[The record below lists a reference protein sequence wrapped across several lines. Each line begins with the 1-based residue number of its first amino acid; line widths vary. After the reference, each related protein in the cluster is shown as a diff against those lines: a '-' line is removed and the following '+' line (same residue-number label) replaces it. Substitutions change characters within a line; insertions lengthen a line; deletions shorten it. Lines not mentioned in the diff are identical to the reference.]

1 MTALTLFLSL
11 SLSLSFAGGEY
22 LTELHHITMKNILPS
37 CSSLLLLSG
46 LLSGALASAD
56 RQQVPLSGPIANTR
70 EHIDEDGYTLFRHVD
85 FPEKQMRYKRNDG
98 WCDGN
103 DVRSWR

>member
-1 MTALTLFLSL
+1 MKTVLS
-11 SLSLSFAGGEY
+11 
-22 LTELHHITMKNILPS
+22 S
-37 CSSLLLLSG
+37 CASLLLLPG
-46 LLSGALASAD
+46 LLGGALASAD
-56 RQQVPLSGPIANTR
+56 RTQVPLGGQITNTL